1 MKKFLLVLAIIFI
14 TNNVIAQ
21 KPNIV
26 FVLVDDLGYKDVGFM
41 GATDI
46 PTPNLDSLANQG
58 TIFTSAYAVHPFCGP
73 SRMGL
78 ITGRYPHEFGG
89 QFNLADRAS
98 VTEGIPVNQR
108 MMSNMLQDAGYRT
121 GLVGKWHLGDET
133 QYHPNNRGFDDFYG
147 FLYGGHKFFP
157 SEYKASYNNANSWVY
172 THPLEHNG
180 VVVTDDDEYLT
191 DELSHQGVRFINESV
206 NANKPFFLFMSY
218 NAPHTPL
225 EAKTED
231 KNVAIIKDIANADR
245 KEYAA
250 MVYAVDRGVKE
261 IVDALKAKNAYNNT
275 LIIFMS
281 DNGGRSDKG
290 ANNGVLSGNKGD
302 TLEGGLRVPLFFH
315 WPNNV
320 PAGVKYDYPV
330 TALDFYPTFAKLA
343 NATIQPNKDLDGLDI
358 WNDIVAGTN
367 ARDNKEIIFSLRF
380 DNASS
385 RVAVRRGD
393 WKAYRFNNNQDWKL
407 FNITNDIGETI
418 NLSSSNPTIL
428 QELKVAGANLT
439 KGFVAP
445 LWFHASNAETAWDTN
460 GMPNYEATFGDA
472 LFIDDENTFTNNTF
486 LMYPNPVKNTLNF
499 TIQNA
504 ASPFAEVTLYN
515 LQGKLIQHQK
525 NLQQDKNNQFTI
537 KLLSGIPNGVYIAK
551 VKNGTAVL
559 NYKIVRSE

>member
-1 MKKFLLVLAIIFI
+1 MA
-14 TNNVIAQ
+14 NNMMAQ

-26 FVLVDDLGYKDVGFM
+26 FVLVDDMGYKDVGFM
-41 GATDI
+41 GSTDI
-46 PTPNLDSLANQG
+46 PTPNLDRLANQG
-58 TIFTSAYAVHPFCGP
+58 TIFSSAYAVHPFCGP

-89 QFNLADRAS
+89 QFNLEDVS
-98 VTEGIPVNQR
+98 SIIEGIPANER

-121 GLVGKWHLGDET
+121 GIVGKWHLGDES

-147 FLYGGHKFFP
+147 FLYGGHKYFP
-157 SEYKASYNNANSWVY
+157 AEYKAAYNNVNSWVY

-180 VVVTDDDEYLT
+180 TIVTDDDEYLT

-206 NANKPFFLFMSY
+206 TANKPFFLLMSY

-225 EAKTED
+225 EAKAED

-250 MVYAVDRGVKE
+250 MVYAVDRGVQE
-261 IVDALKAKNAYNNT
+261 IVDALKAKNVYNNT
-275 LIIFMS
+275 LIVFMS

-302 TLEGGLRVPLFFH
+302 TLEGGFRVPLFFH

-320 PAGVKYDYPV
+320 PAGVKYEYPV

-367 ARDNKEIIFSLRF
+367 ARNNGEIIFSLRH
-380 DNASS
+380 DNASN

-407 FNITNDIGETI
+407 FNITNDISETT
-418 NLSSSNPTIL
+418 NLSGANPTIL

-439 KGFVAP
+439 KGFVDP
-445 LWFHASNAETAWDTN
+445 LWFHATSAETAWNNN

-472 LFIDDENTFTNNTF
+472 LNIDDENVFVNNDI
-486 LMYPNPVKNTLNF
+486 LMYPNPVKNKLNF
-499 TIQNA
+499 IINNA
-504 ASPFAEVTLYN
+504 KSSFVEVTLYN
-515 LQGKLIQHQK
+515 LQGKIIQHQK
-525 NLQQDKNNQFTI
+525 NIQQDKNKQFVLN
-537 KLLSGIPNGVYIAK
+537 LLPGIPSGVYIAK
-551 VKNGTAVL
+551 VKNAKTTL
-559 NYKIVRSE
+559 NYKIVKSK